1 MRSASGDVE
10 VMADAG
16 FPGVGRRDLVPDWFG
31 CPAGEALMGA
41 HAEWGLLRASEGMQR
56 RRRRVQRGVR

>member
-1 MRSASGDVE
+1 
-10 VMADAG
+10 MADTG